1 MGTTPAIE
9 RLAAIP
15 ATHPC
20 LWGELEVRDAEGLQS
35 WQDATLLPPRRRRGQ
50 TLWWRRHSFGVFD
63 DSGQHLPQLS
73 DMRGKR
79 HCCHP
84 AARLEE
90 NPFKPQRLRQHELV
104 LYGGTLYDQF
114 GHLILDSGR
123 AYQLLRSYRDS
134 DLPIWFHDATPH
146 RHPRSTLK
154 LDLVQAWLKQLG
166 LRGRAKLIRRP
177 MGAKRLI
184 SCAPL
189 YNDRGFASR
198 DLRPACEAALKPRLR
213 QRLDAIGSKAPKR
226 LAYLSRHKLSWG
238 STHYAQEAELVEQL
252 AAMPHVDVICP
263 EELDFEQKL
272 SLYRRYEVLVG
283 FPQACLGLKL
293 FVPGAQRAQQVLLIA
308 GARSLSSTW
317 VNIDRATAAGDA
329 YVDCDPGDSPTAGDD
344 RTRAFL
350 RSNRFD
356 SHTVLR
362 AISALCR

>member
-1 MGTTPAIE
+1 MESTPAME
-9 RLAAIP
+9 RLDAIP
-15 ATHPC
+15 ADHPC
-20 LWGELEVRDAEGLQS
+20 LWGELEVRDGEALQT
-35 WQDATLLPPRRRRGQ
+35 WRDATLLPPRRRPGQ

-63 DSGQHLPQLS
+63 GEGQHLRQLS

-84 AARLEE
+84 AARLED
-90 NPFKPQRLRQHELV
+90 NPYKTERLRQHELV

-114 GHLILDSGR
+114 GHLIFDSGR
-123 AYQLLRSYRDS
+123 AYQLLRHHRNS

-166 LRGRAKLIRRP
+166 LRRRAKLIRRP
-177 MGAKRLI
+177 LRARQLI
-184 SCAPL
+184 SCSAL

-198 DLRPACEAALKPRLR
+198 DLGPACQAALKPRLR
-213 QRLDAIGSKAPKR
+213 QRLEAIGGPRRR

-252 AAMPHVDVICP
+252 AGMAHVDVICP
-263 EELDFEQKL
+263 EELNFEQKL
-272 SLYRRYEVLVG
+272 ALYRRYELLVG
-283 FPQACLGLKL
+283 FPQACMGLKL

-317 VNIDRATAAGDA
+317 VNLDRATGGGDA
-329 YVDCDPGDSPTAGDD
+329 YVDCDPGDSPQAADD
-344 RTRAFL
+344 RSSPFL
-350 RSNRFD
+350 RSNRFN
-356 SHTVLR
+356 SHAVLG
-362 AISALCR
+362 AIAALGR